1 MDLIS
6 NINNYKKNINYRI
19 KIQHYMIIDL
29 KKKIKKYENNQI
41 INNQKID
48 NLYKLIFF
56 LIINNVIIYLVIF
69 K

>member
-6 NINNYKKNINYRI
+6 NINNYKEYINYRI
-19 KIQHYMIIDL
+19 KIQYYMIIDL
-29 KKKIKKYENNQI
+29 KKKIKNYENNQI
-41 INNQKID
+41 INNQKIN

-56 LIINNVIIYLVIF
+56 LIINNVIIYLIIF

>member
-19 KIQHYMIIDL
+19 KIQYYMIIDL
-29 KKKIKKYENNQI
+29 KKKIKNYENNQI

-56 LIINNVIIYLVIF
+56 LIINNVIIYLIIF